1 MQCAVLASAPR
12 SSADRVASCVRSIVL
27 HDLRSATPLRKLI
40 LHKRSNRVCWNPMEA
55 FNFVVANE
63 MQCRC
68 FCGTCCRFRGQ
79 CAHRCADISA
89 AVLACVCAA
98 AVAPVNGD
106 NAWIHARALAL
117 KTQQMPLLMQQL
129 PPFTPQMPPCMLATL
144 LSVANI
150 SASVSPC
157 DPL

>member
-63 MQCRC
+63 VCSRFCRQRFRLWRQCWC
-68 FCGTCCRFRGQ
+68 FCSKCFR
-79 CAHRCADISA
+79 
-89 AVLACVCAA
+89 L
-98 AVAPVNGD
+98 
-106 NAWIHARALAL
+106 
-117 KTQQMPLLMQQL
+117 
-129 PPFTPQMPPCMLATL
+129 
-144 LSVANI
+144 
-150 SASVSPC
+150 
-157 DPL
+157 